1 MVNAIIQDIELK
13 QNRFPFQK
21 LNSIYFGGG
30 TPSLLTK
37 NQLRKIFT
45 KLKNTFNWSENIEI
59 TLEANPDDLNIEYLQ
74 TLKEVGVNRLSI
86 GIQAFQDD
94 ILQWM
99 NRSHNSNEAMAC
111 VENAA
116 KIGFENITIDLIYGI
131 PQLSEKLWIKNIQ
144 TAFNLPISHLSA
156 YSLTLEPKTPYAKLV
171 QQKKY
176 LPPENEQGAKHFELL
191 QKEINKTPNW
201 EQYEVSNFA
210 KNQCYSVHNSAY
222 WKGKP
227 YIGVGPSA
235 HGYYDNQ
242 RYANVSNNDEYIEN
256 MEWQKP
262 YCTLEELTSRDRANE
277 LIMTGLRL
285 TEGFDLS
292 DIGDLGLKL
301 NPTQNKIIE
310 ENLKNGMLLLD
321 NGRIQITEKGMLF
334 ADHIASELFFLD
346 E

>member
-1 MVNAIIQDIELK
+1 MVDAIIKDIDLK
-13 QNRFPFQK
+13 QSRFPLAQ

-37 NQLRKIFT
+37 SQLRKIFS
-45 KLKNTFNWSENIEI
+45 KLKTTFNWSENIEI
-59 TLEANPDDLNIEYLQ
+59 TLEANPDDLDMEYLKI
-74 TLKEVGVNRLSI
+74 LKEVGVNRLSI

-99 NRSHNSNEAMAC
+99 NRSHNSSEAITC

-116 KIGFENITIDLIYGI
+116 KIGFQNITIDLIYGI
-131 PQLSEKLWIKNIQ
+131 PQLTDELWLENIH
-144 TAFNLPISHLSA
+144 TALQLPINHLSA
-156 YSLTLEPKTPYAKLV
+156 YSLTLEPQTPYAKLV

-176 LPPENEQGAKHFELL
+176 LPPENEQGARHFEML
-191 QKEINKTPNW
+191 QWEIKNQPYW
-201 EQYEVSNFA
+201 EQYEISNFA
-210 KNQCYSVHNSAY
+210 KNKCYSVHNSSY

-242 RYANVSNNDEYIEN
+242 RYANVSNNEEYLEN

-262 YCTLEELTSRDRANE
+262 YCTLEELTSKDRANE

-285 TEGFDLS
+285 TEGFDLE
-292 DIGDLGLKL
+292 DIGDLGLNL
-301 NPTQNKIIE
+301 NPSQHKIIE
-310 ENLKNGMLLLD
+310 ENLKNGMLLLE

-334 ADHIASELFFLD
+334 ADYIASDLFFLD